1 MAFTLPKQ
9 AQADL
14 SFSLPSHPPQAS
26 LTSTFSTRLKA
37 SLDQLSQLEGA
48 ALCRR
53 RLKLHSTSRSLSR
66 QSRLR
71 VSMAPAERLNS
82 DVFSVRLHLCSAR
95 MSGNN
100 LPTVIKFLKVHR
112 GIPDHLLLGI
122 RE

>member
-53 RLKLHSTSRSLSR
+53 RLKVAFNVEIPFQAIETP
-66 QSRLR
+66 RLYG
-71 VSMAPAERLNS
+71 A
-82 DVFSVRLHLCSAR
+82 C
-95 MSGNN
+95 
-100 LPTVIKFLKVHR
+100 
-112 GIPDHLLLGI
+112 
-122 RE
+122 